1 MLALKQCKKI
11 LNKNEISDEYFL
23 ELHFCIEGCI
33 KRLLFIGLRL
43 NGVEYKTARESI
55 DKYYKP
61 FYKMLEQAFSL
72 TGFDYQ
78 KDLCEYKN
86 YKEIEEFFLGFST
99 KYRNYRVHGV
109 MDKIS
114 SKNNELLKTL
124 IRLDKLFIKTIND
137 FIAEKKGIT
146 IFDEPKKWGAKKG
159 TINSLEE
166 VFGSILNAGVTK
178 RKYSKDE
185 VDKFLNSL
193 G

>member
-1 MLALKQCKKI
+1 MVALKQCQKI

-61 FYKMLEQAFSL
+61 FPSMLEVAFSL
-72 TGFDYQ
+72 AGFDYK
-78 KDLCEYKN
+78 KDLCKYKN

-124 IRLDKLFIKTIND
+124 ITLDKLFIKTIND
-137 FIAEKKGIT
+137 FIAEEKGVT
-146 IFDEPKKWGAKKG
+146 IFDKPRKWGAKKG
-159 TINSLEE
+159 TINNFKE
-166 VFGSILNAGVTK
+166 VFDNILKTK
-178 RKYSKDE
+178 SKNQQYSKDD
-185 VDKFLNSL
+185 VDNFLNSL
-193 G
+193 